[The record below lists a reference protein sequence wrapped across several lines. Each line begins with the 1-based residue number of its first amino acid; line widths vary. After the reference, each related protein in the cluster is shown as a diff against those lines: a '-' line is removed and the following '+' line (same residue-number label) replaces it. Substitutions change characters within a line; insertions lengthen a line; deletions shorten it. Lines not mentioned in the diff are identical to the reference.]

1 MNGTYIACM
10 PGSESVAGSRIIF
23 VAAVAFFCAAVAA
36 AGTNRWT
43 QTGPRNGDGT
53 EVVLVA
59 FALDSYDSRIVYV
72 VSHQREVR
80 DGADTTF
87 WRSTDGGTTWER
99 GAQFAVG
106 LYSTLNIAVS
116 RANPQEIYILTTD
129 AVLYS
134 PSGGATWTRRTLPS
148 SYRNNVDLFV
158 DGTRSSALYV
168 LQLASCGFFS
178 CESPSG
184 GGVFR
189 SRDSGREW
197 RLLGMN
203 EIRLDGLFAEP
214 TDPVTIYVTD
224 VAGKLFQT
232 RDAGGRWNISGPAGV
247 PVRRVAVDPI
257 VPSTVY
263 VTPRSGGVIY
273 KSVDYGLAWRSIDPG
288 GWSSVND
295 IVVFPRHSLN
305 LLASVGTQ
313 GVFLSS
319 DGGETWTSMN
329 AGLEGRSPPALLVAR
344 DETVYYALTR
354 ESLTRGSLYKYS
366 PHFPRRR
373 AVRR

>member
-1 MNGTYIACM
+1 MKGIYIACM
-10 PGSESVAGSRIIF
+10 PGSESVAASRIIF
-23 VAAVAFFCAAVAA
+23 AATVAFFCAAVAA

-59 FALDSYDSRIVYV
+59 FALDPYDSRIVYL
-72 VSHQREVR
+72 VSHQREVG

-106 LYSTLNIAVS
+106 PFHSTRNIAVS
-116 RANPQEIYILTTD
+116 RANPHEIYILTTD
-129 AVLYS
+129 AVFYS

-148 SYRNNVDLFV
+148 SYRTNVDLFV

-168 LQLASCGFFS
+168 LQLASCSFFS
-178 CESPSG
+178 CPSPSG

-189 SRDSGREW
+189 SHDSGREW

-203 EIRLDGLFAEP
+203 EIRLVGLFAEP
-214 TDPVTIYVTD
+214 ADPVTIYVTD
-224 VAGKLFQT
+224 EAGKLFQT
-232 RDAGGRWNISGPAGV
+232 RNAGGRWNISGPAGV

-263 VTPRSGGVIY
+263 VTPRFGGVIY

-329 AGLEGRSPPALLVAR
+329 AGLEGRSPGKLLVAR
-344 DETVYYALTR
+344 DETVYYALT
-354 ESLTRGSLYKYS
+354 SGSLYKYS

-373 AVRR
+373 AVRK